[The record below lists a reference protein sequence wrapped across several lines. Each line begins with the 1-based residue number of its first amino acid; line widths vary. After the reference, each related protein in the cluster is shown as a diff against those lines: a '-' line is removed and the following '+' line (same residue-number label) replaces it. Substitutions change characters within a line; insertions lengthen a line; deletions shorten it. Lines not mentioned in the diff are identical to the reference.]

1 MQKFQK
7 AIFSR
12 FQGLKSKKGITI
24 PPKRRYLIVG
34 KIIVKR

>member
-7 AIFSR
+7 AVFSR
-12 FQGLKSKKGITI
+12 FQGLKSSKGSTI
-24 PPKRRYLIVG
+24 PPKRRYSIVA